1 MRRIFVKKENIIYK
15 TPNSLL
21 MVDLTDKKLLYEVF
35 WDCRQTHT
43 QLAKK
48 LRVSKQV
55 VSYRIAQLE
64 KQKILVSYHALID
77 WRKLGYSAIRIYWK
91 WQDMTPQ
98 DEEEFYKY
106 VRNDPLF
113 MWSVKFEG
121 EIDIGYYVWV
131 KTIPEFAKK
140 WFEILSRVRKNILKQ
155 EIYESV
161 AMVHYPM
168 KPLVDRFIIDEKV
181 LGLGKEEQYDD
192 TDYELLRAVTEY
204 ARMPL
209 VDLAQRISLTPKAAL
224 YRLKALEKKGIIM
237 GYQAFIDTD
246 LLGYRFYKVDY
257 YLKSM
262 QRLSEMYEFAKN
274 HANIVYV
281 MRTIGGP
288 DYEIEVMVR
297 DVVELNKIINEIRN
311 RFADVIQFHRH
322 HRFEYTLKR
331 VYLPGEKIRS

>member
-1 MRRIFVKKENIIYK
+1 MANII
-15 TPNSLL
+15 
-21 MVDLTDKKLLYEVF
+21 DAIDKKLLYEFF

-43 QLAKK
+43 ELAKK

-55 VSYRIAQLE
+55 ASYRITQLE

-91 WQDMTPQ
+91 WQDMSPK
-98 DEEEFYKY
+98 DEEDFYKY
-106 VRNDPLF
+106 VRADPLF

-131 KTIPEFAKK
+131 KTIPEFSEK
-140 WFEILSRVRKNILKQ
+140 WFTILSKCRKNILKQ

-161 AMVHYPM
+161 AMIHYPM
-168 KPLVDRFIIDEKV
+168 KPLIDNFKIDEKV
-181 LGLGKEEQYDD
+181 IGLGKEEHYDSK
-192 TDYELLRAVTEY
+192 DYEILRALTQN

-209 VDLAQRISLTPKAAL
+209 VDLAQRINLTPKAAL
-224 YRLKALEKKGIIM
+224 YRMKALEKKGIIL
-237 GYQAFIDTD
+237 GYQAVVDTD
-246 LLGYRFYKVDY
+246 ILGYRFYKVDF

-262 QRLSEMYEFAKN
+262 ARLSEMYEYAKS
-274 HANIVYV
+274 HKSIVYV

-288 DYEIEVMVR
+288 DYEIEVMVK
-297 DVVELNKIINEIRN
+297 DIVELNKIINEIRD
-311 RFADVIQFHRH
+311 RFADAIQFHRF

-331 VYLPGEKIRS
+331 VYLPGEKIEN